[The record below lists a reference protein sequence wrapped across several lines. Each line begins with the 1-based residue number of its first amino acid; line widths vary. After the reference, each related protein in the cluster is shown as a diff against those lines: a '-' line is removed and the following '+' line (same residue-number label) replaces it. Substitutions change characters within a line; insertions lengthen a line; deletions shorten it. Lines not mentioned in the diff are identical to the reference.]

1 MAASQASPIRPVVGN
16 AAAGIPRVVESYI
29 PLATAAPVR
38 AGVEST
44 PGTAEFTPGAPAP
57 GAPAPAPLSLDTN
70 PRFLPPEER
79 LRLRRLKKAMS
90 ARRSRKSKKAAES
103 AQDERLQGLR
113 AELAAL
119 GEVWAPSPA
128 ELGETPPGEA
138 QRAEKR
144 HQHQRRAESAVALS
158 LIGLT
163 ESPVL
168 APSEVGADGERPDT
182 PPPLA
187 LSEEEKLAWRRR
199 RKAASAREGR
209 RRKRLREAELSVEEA
224 RIRARIAEL
233 REQGGA
239 PPGAAAAANA
249 AVGAAVA
256 AAALPFVETAGGGA
270 AAAMVAGGAAAT
282 LAEMEEV
289 PSCSEDDDD
298 DDSEDGGSFKA
309 IPSTAYPAAAASVVS
324 GMAAVTAAAA
334 PRPSIVGGHLGA
346 ALAEAIGGV
355 AAIDGA
361 AGGGIERDER
371 RISGEVA

>member
-1 MAASQASPIRPVVGN
+1 MAASQASPIRPIAPG
-16 AAAGIPRVVESYI
+16 AAAGIPRVIESQAHI
-29 PLATAAPVR
+29 PLVTAAPLP

-44 PGTAEFTPGAPAP
+44 PGTAQFTPGAPAP

-239 PPGAAAAANA
+239 PPGAAAAASA
-249 AVGAAVA
+249 AAVA
-256 AAALPFVETAGGGA
+256 ALPLAPAAVAGGGA
-270 AAAMVAGGAAAT
+270 AAAMAAGGAAAT

>member
-1 MAASQASPIRPVVGN
+1 MAASQASPIRPVAPG
-16 AAAGIPRVVESYI
+16 AAAGIPRVIESQAHI
-29 PLATAAPVR
+29 PLVTAAPLP

-239 PPGAAAAANA
+239 PPGAAAAASA
-249 AVGAAVA
+249 AAVA
-256 AAALPFVETAGGGA
+256 ALPLAPAAVAGGGA
-270 AAAMVAGGAAAT
+270 AAAMAAGGAAAT

>member
-239 PPGAAAAANA
+239 PPGAAAAASA
-249 AVGAAVA
+249 AAVA
-256 AAALPFVETAGGGA
+256 ALPLAPAAVAGGGA
-270 AAAMVAGGAAAT
+270 AAAMAAGGAAAT

>member
-29 PLATAAPVR
+29 PLATAAPLP

-44 PGTAEFTPGAPAP
+44 PGTAQFTPGAPAP

-239 PPGAAAAANA
+239 PPGAAAAASA
-249 AVGAAVA
+249 AAVA
-256 AAALPFVETAGGGA
+256 ALPLAPAAVAGGGA
-270 AAAMVAGGAAAT
+270 AAAMAAGGAAAT
-282 LAEMEEV
+282 LAEMEQV

-298 DDSEDGGSFKA
+298 DDSEDGGSFKS

>member
-168 APSEVGADGERPDT
+168 APSEVGADGERPDAR
-182 PPPLA
+182 PPLA

-239 PPGAAAAANA
+239 PPGAAAAASA
-249 AVGAAVA
+249 AAVA
-256 AAALPFVETAGGGA
+256 ALPLAPAAVAGGGA
-270 AAAMVAGGAAAT
+270 AAAMAAGGAAAT

>member
-1 MAASQASPIRPVVGN
+1 MAASQASPIRPIAPG
-16 AAAGIPRVVESYI
+16 AAAGIPRVIESQAHI
-29 PLATAAPVR
+29 PLVTAAPLP

-239 PPGAAAAANA
+239 PPGAAAAASA
-249 AVGAAVA
+249 AAVA
-256 AAALPFVETAGGGA
+256 ALPLAPAAVAGGGA
-270 AAAMVAGGAAAT
+270 AAAMAAGGAAAT

>member
-119 GEVWAPSPA
+119 GEVWTPSPA

-239 PPGAAAAANA
+239 PPGAAAAASA
-249 AVGAAVA
+249 AAVA
-256 AAALPFVETAGGGA
+256 ALPLAPAAVAGGGA
-270 AAAMVAGGAAAT
+270 AAAMAAGGAAAT

>member
-1 MAASQASPIRPVVGN
+1 MAASQASPIRPIAPG
-16 AAAGIPRVVESYI
+16 AAAGIPRVVAPQASI
-29 PLATAAPVR
+29 PLVTAAPMP

-44 PGTAEFTPGAPAP
+44 PGTAPEFTP

-119 GEVWAPSPA
+119 GEVWTPSPA

-239 PPGAAAAANA
+239 PPGAAAAASA
-249 AVGAAVA
+249 AAVA
-256 AAALPFVETAGGGA
+256 ALPLAPAAVAGGGA
-270 AAAMVAGGAAAT
+270 AAAMAAGGAAAT

>member
-1 MAASQASPIRPVVGN
+1 MAASQASPIRPVAPGV
-16 AAAGIPRVVESYI
+16 AAGIPRVIESQAHI
-29 PLATAAPVR
+29 PLVTAAPLP

-44 PGTAEFTPGAPAP
+44 PGTAQFTPGAPAP

-239 PPGAAAAANA
+239 PPGAAAAASA
-249 AVGAAVA
+249 AAVA
-256 AAALPFVETAGGGA
+256 ALPLAPAAVAGGGA
-270 AAAMVAGGAAAT
+270 AAAMAAGGAAAT

>member
-1 MAASQASPIRPVVGN
+1 MAASQASPIRPIAPG
-16 AAAGIPRVVESYI
+16 AAAGIPRVIESQAHI
-29 PLATAAPVR
+29 PLVTAAPLP

-239 PPGAAAAANA
+239 PPGAAAAASA
-249 AVGAAVA
+249 AAVA
-256 AAALPFVETAGGGA
+256 ALP
-270 AAAMVAGGAAAT
+270 
-282 LAEMEEV
+282 LAPPLV
-289 PSCSEDDDD
+289 Q
-298 DDSEDGGSFKA
+298 
-309 IPSTAYPAAAASVVS
+309 VV
-324 GMAAVTAAAA
+324 
-334 PRPSIVGGHLGA
+334 
-346 ALAEAIGGV
+346 
-355 AAIDGA
+355 
-361 AGGGIERDER
+361 ER
-371 RISGEVA
+371 REERGRVLDALHGHVVEVVVRELHPVLA

>member
-1 MAASQASPIRPVVGN
+1 MAASQASPIRPVAPGG
-16 AAAGIPRVVESYI
+16 AAGIPRVIESQAHI
-29 PLATAAPVR
+29 PLVTAAPLP

-239 PPGAAAAANA
+239 PPGAAAAASA
-249 AVGAAVA
+249 AAVA
-256 AAALPFVETAGGGA
+256 ALPLAPAAVAGGGA
-270 AAAMVAGGAAAT
+270 AAAMAAGGAAAT